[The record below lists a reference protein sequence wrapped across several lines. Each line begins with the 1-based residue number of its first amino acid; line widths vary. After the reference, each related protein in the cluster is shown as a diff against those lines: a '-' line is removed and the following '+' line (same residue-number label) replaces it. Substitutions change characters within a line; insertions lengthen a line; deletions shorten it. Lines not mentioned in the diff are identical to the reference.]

1 MLFADPPAKRDLAH
15 RRRHLL
21 WSRHPFQSTP
31 PTRFTRPY
39 PIRHTPPKMSACH
52 HHRTKLCRNRLFIFI
67 RLLWPKILHHDPY
80 RCLPHNDPINPNV
93 LRHRH
98 TPHPCPLNPISIKLD
113 VILLLDTFFHIL
125 IWHGEMIAAW
135 RKARSIRI
143 RRSVRGWGVVGEAWE
158 GCAGVFS
165 SFFSFLHP
173 SFLPSLALS
182 FSFTYTHASPL
193 TTPLLRPLLSLFSV
207 IFPPSLLLVPC
218 LSFALYPYQPHLT
231 PSLHTGT
238 PCRPLPNPPLHRLR
252 PRRLQSPVTPPQTR
266 PFNHTYEY

>member
-1 MLFADPPAKRDLAH
+1 M
-15 RRRHLL
+15 
-21 WSRHPFQSTP
+21 
-31 PTRFTRPY
+31 
-39 PIRHTPPKMSACH
+39 
-52 HHRTKLCRNRLFIFI
+52 
-67 RLLWPKILHHDPY
+67 
-80 RCLPHNDPINPNV
+80 
-93 LRHRH
+93 
-98 TPHPCPLNPISIKLD
+98 
-113 VILLLDTFFHIL
+113 
-125 IWHGEMIAAW
+125 
-135 RKARSIRI
+135 
-143 RRSVRGWGVVGEAWE
+143 
-158 GCAGVFS
+158 FS

-252 PRRLQSPVTPPQTR
+252 PRKESGSVPSVEAQPLHHAHVGRHVRRSWCGPRAGHLYGRRQLASV
-266 PFNHTYEY
+266 HGALEAIGE